1 VAEARGQLNLSR
13 WMQYNPFDRAEA
25 DVWTLI
31 HYVKT
36 LRKQ

>member
-1 VAEARGQLNLSR
+1 MAAANPKMPAMKSDISR
-13 WMQYNPFDRAEA
+13 A

-36 LRKQ
+36 LRKA